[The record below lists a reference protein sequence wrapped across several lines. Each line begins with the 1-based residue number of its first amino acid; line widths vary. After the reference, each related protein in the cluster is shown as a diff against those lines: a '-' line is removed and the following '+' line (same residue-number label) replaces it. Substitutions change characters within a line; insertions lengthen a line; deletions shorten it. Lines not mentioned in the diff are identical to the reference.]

1 MIWDIKVVKFLVLLA
16 MVIVCIS
23 LVIVTYKVLEIFSI
37 PERKPEVGEVYVEN
51 RTLVYL
57 PLPKLKGEVSLEE
70 ALSMRRSIREY
81 SGKPLSL
88 EVLAQVLWA
97 AQGIN
102 EVKRGFRTAPSAGA
116 TYPLEVYVVV
126 KEGGVIDLK
135 AGIYHYNVFLH
146 ALELVKIGD
155 FSEELA
161 EAALGQRWVRD
172 AMINLIIVAIYDRTT
187 ARYGDR
193 GYRYVHMEVGHV
205 GQNIYLQSCVLGL
218 GTVAVGAFHD
228 DQVREILSVPLNYHP
243 LYIMPIGY
251 AKEPYKLSF
260 ENLEEFYM
268 EQRSMYGE

>member
-1 MIWDIKVVKFLVLLA
+1 MIWDIKVVKFLALLA

-51 RTLVYL
+51 KTLVYL

-70 ALSMRRSIREY
+70 ALSMRRSIRGY
-81 SGKPLSL
+81 SDKPLSL
-88 EVLAQVLWA
+88 KVLAQVLWA

-102 EVKRGFRTAPSAGA
+102 EVRRGFRTAPSAGA

-126 KEGGVIDLK
+126 KEGGVIGLK

-146 ALELVKIGD
+146 ALEPVKTGD

-161 EAALGQRWVRD
+161 KAALNQRWVRD
-172 AMINLIIVAIYDRTT
+172 AMINLIIVAIYERTT

-205 GQNIYLQSCVLGL
+205 GQNVYLQSCVLGL
-218 GTVAVGAFHD
+218 GTVAVGAFYD
-228 DQVREILSVPLNYHP
+228 DQVREILGVPLNYHP

-260 ENLEEFYM
+260 ENLKEFYM
-268 EQRSMYGE
+268 EQRSRYGE

>member
-1 MIWDIKVVKFLVLLA
+1 